1 MTTPSTLSAPE
12 TGSVSP
18 PAPSRSTGPRDRLP
32 SEFRPA
38 PPTTRWP
45 ELTACALTLASGLW
59 EIVTLLPRLS
69 VVGVSW
75 VILMTVH
82 LGMVTA
88 AAAMFRRAPGPS
100 LALVWSSLAVQLA
113 AGSSVTHAG
122 AVVLVVA
129 LVAYGAARHG
139 RRTTLWAAAA
149 LLVTSTALTVH
160 LVMSSSWRLQRVP
173 FPLRTVTENIEG
185 TLAGVILVVLI
196 ATSLLIP
203 WAVGGVLRLRERARR
218 SETDTARATAERD
231 EADRQRSLAEEVA
244 ALRSGQ
250 ARLARDVHDVVGH
263 SLAVVLAQAESA
275 QYLPDDDPA
284 ALRRA
289 MASIATS
296 ARTSLVDVR
305 QVLASIDGG
314 HAEGPAPRGTL
325 DTLLDDVRAA
335 GTPVEENTAGTA
347 RPLSPELETV
357 TYRVLQ
363 EMLTNALKHGARGE
377 PVHVA
382 RVWDEDLLLTVENV
396 GGTVVETDVAEGAT
410 AGDGAAAEA
419 ATTVDASEAVPF
431 AEGLGLVSM
440 RRRLTQVGGTLD
452 VRRST
457 QPDGSVRVRAEARVP
472 LGRTLRTTADHTT
485 LEEGV

>member
-1 MTTPSTLSAPE
+1 M
-12 TGSVSP
+12 
-18 PAPSRSTGPRDRLP
+18 
-32 SEFRPA
+32 
-38 PPTTRWP
+38 PPTTWWP
-45 ELTACALTLASGLW
+45 EVTAGALTRASGLW
-59 EIVTLLPRLS
+59 EIVSLLPHLS

-75 VILMTVH
+75 VILTTVH

-88 AAAMFRRAPGPS
+88 AVAMFRRAPGPS

-122 AVVLVVA
+122 AGVLVVA

-139 RRTTLWAAAA
+139 RRTTLWTAAA
-149 LLVTSTALTVH
+149 LLAASTALAVH
-160 LVMSSSWRLQRVP
+160 LVMSSPWRLQRVP
-173 FPLRTVTENIEG
+173 YPLRTVTDTIEG
-185 TLAGVILVVLI
+185 SLAGAILVVLV
-196 ATSLLIP
+196 ATGLLVP

-218 SETDTARATAERD
+218 SETDSAQAAAERD

-244 ALRSGQ
+244 SLRSGQ

-314 HAEGPAPRGTL
+314 HTEGPAPRGTL

-335 GTPVEENTAGTA
+335 GTPVEEGATGTA
-347 RPLSPELETV
+347 RPLPPELETV

-377 PVHVA
+377 AVHVE
-382 RVWDEDLLLTVENV
+382 RVWDEDLLLAVENV
-396 GGTVVETDVAEGAT
+396 GGPVVETDATEATTSRDAT
-410 AGDGAAAEA
+410 ATVG
-419 ATTVDASEAVPF
+419 ATTVDAPEVVPF
-431 AEGLGLVSM
+431 VEGLGLASM

-452 VRRST
+452 VTRST

-472 LGRTLRTTADHTT
+472 LSRTLRTTADHTT
-485 LEEGV
+485 LEDGV